1 MTTPARRRS
10 DSLANRARIVAAA
23 RAVVTSDAE
32 LNLHAVAQQAGVG
45 QGTLY
50 RHFPT
55 REDLLA
61 EVYHHEV
68 EELAAAAPLLLATHA
83 PAEALA
89 QWLARVAHY
98 AAVKRGVIAAV
109 EAALWQ
115 DLTTK
120 SLGPIGAALTS
131 LLDAGKA
138 AGTIR
143 TDVDAEDVI
152 LLLATLTRIDRAGYD
167 ARARSVLAVIAD
179 GLRQPTTDRYSLR
192 CPSVWRG

>member
-1 MTTPARRRS
+1 MTTPTRRRS
-10 DSLANRARIVAAA
+10 DSLANRARIVAVA

-32 LNLHAVAQQAGVG
+32 LNLHAIAQQAGVG

-61 EVYHHEV
+61 EVYHREV
-68 EELAAAAPLLLATHA
+68 DELVAAAPRLLAVHE
-83 PAEALA
+83 PGEALA
-89 QWLARVAHY
+89 QWLDCVAQY

-120 SLGPIGAALTS
+120 SLGPIGGALTTVIE
-131 LLDAGKA
+131 AGKQ

-152 LLLATLTRIDRAGYD
+152 LLLGALTRIDRADYD
-167 ARARSVLAVIAD
+167 NRARHVLAIIVD
-179 GLRQPTTDRYSLR
+179 GLREGSAK
-192 CPSVWRG
+192 G